1 MHWRSKSLRG
11 RGELLFLFKRKT
23 SLSVPIGW
31 ACFLEFVYNQYWWL
45 IKSECQGNF
54 KNKNSEGRGVK
65 MKSLSEWFEH
75 GMTTTQYI
83 SSMKVNRD
91 NLLKVYNSSELEEN
105 QRGFLHG
112 LQDKELR
119 ALILTADWCGDAM
132 VNIPLF
138 LRIANEALI
147 DVRYFIRDE
156 NLELM
161 DQYLT
166 NGKSRSIP
174 IIVLI
179 DQEGKEVAKWGPRA
193 PEAQKLADELF
204 GSLPPKGTPVFDKAF
219 KKAIPAFQKGLTE
232 DKALWESITKDM
244 LAVLK

>member
-1 MHWRSKSLRG
+1 
-11 RGELLFLFKRKT
+11 
-23 SLSVPIGW
+23 
-31 ACFLEFVYNQYWWL
+31 
-45 IKSECQGNF
+45 
-54 KNKNSEGRGVK
+54 
-65 MKSLSEWFEH
+65 MKSLNEWFKQ

-91 NLLKVYNSSELEEN
+91 GLLKVYNSSELEEN

-112 LQDKELR
+112 LQVKELR

-179 DQEGKEVAKWGPRA
+179 DQEGEEVAKWGPRA

-204 GSLPPKGTPVFDKAF
+204 GSLPPKGTPEFDEAF